1 VFGSA
6 AQNEKNEIQ
15 QGKLEPGSSI
25 NIDQMSRDLGIS
37 KTPLKEAMIRLECE
51 GFVTLQKTFV

>member
-1 VFGSA
+1 MK
-6 AQNEKNEIQ
+6 KNEIQ

-37 KTPLKEAMIRLECE
+37 KTPLKKAMIRLECE
-51 GFVTLQKTFV
+51 GFVPPQKTFV